1 MKKIKLFI
9 LIVILGLSWSC
20 TKISTSTLYDPVS
33 SDATANATL
42 VELQQGRTLYLNNC
56 GRCHD
61 LYSPDDFSASRWI
74 RLQFDRIVFSH
85 FKPGFFKVP
94 SPVCGEGFFILSVK

>member
-20 TKISTSTLYDPVS
+20 TKISTSNLYDPVS

-42 VELQQGRTLYLNNC
+42 EELQQGRTLYLNNC

-61 LYSPDDFSASRWI
+61 LYSPDDFSASRWKTI
-74 RLQFDRIVFSH
+74 MGSMAPKTRMNASEVSLVTKYVTR
-85 FKPGFFKVP
+85 GN
-94 SPVCGEGFFILSVK
+94 